1 MQRPQPSYEHCL
13 ITGASSGIGAAFARA
28 LAPRAGVLTL
38 VARREER
45 LNSLARLLES
55 KSQVRCEVIALDLV
69 KESGVSD
76 LLVEMQ
82 KRSLPSVHLLVNNAG
97 YGRVGRFGDFPFN
110 DYREMFELNM
120 RVAAELLYRLLDDLQ
135 EGPGRG
141 VINVASAAGFQP
153 IPYFAP
159 YAATKAFLRSLSAGV
174 AEELRSSG
182 TRSLSFCPG
191 PVETEFAKVASL
203 ESGFAKPGA
212 RAEEVVQIALGAYEK
227 GRLEV
232 VPGLINRL
240 LAWSTRFAPLSL
252 VLKVSA
258 FVLKREIGGPSGT
271 GPAIH

>member
-1 MQRPQPSYEHCL
+1 MQRPQASYEHCL

-45 LNSLARLLES
+45 LNSIAREIEGG
-55 KSQVRCEVIALDLV
+55 SQARCEVIALDLV
-69 KESGVSD
+69 EERGVSE
-76 LLVEMQ
+76 LLAEMQ
-82 KRSLPSVHLLVNNAG
+82 RRSLPSVHLLVNNAG
-97 YGRVGRFGDFPFN
+97 YGRVGRFEDFPFK

-120 RVAAELLYRLLDDLQ
+120 RVAAELLYRLLGDLQ

-153 IPYFAP
+153 IPFFAP

-191 PVETEFAKVASL
+191 PVETEFAKVAKL
-203 ESGFAKPGA
+203 ESGFAKPA
-212 RAEEVVQIALGAYEK
+212 ASAEEVVRVALRAYEK

-232 VPGLINRL
+232 VPGLVNRL
-240 LAWSTRFAPLSL
+240 LAFSTRFAPLRL
-252 VLKVSA
+252 VLKMSA
-258 FVLKREIGGPSGT
+258 IVLKREIGGPA
-271 GPAIH
+271 GPGSDGS